1 MCASLSQHSCPS
13 VMCLEL
19 SPKPNMEVQTTVC
32 ECCLFCIYTLFTPP
46 LPSPAHSCLRASPSQ
61 DHTNGFF
68 VALFERSRKGN
79 SLETVEKQVLFT
91 APSHREMLTS
101 CGHIPSS
108 HGETHP
114 LPQETHPSLQEAHSS
129 HGDMSPSN
137 VDPPP
142 MQEGTASRPCGHG
155 SAPVLQQLGGGTCHR
170 HCKRTRHQIQL
181 VLRRRLSRRHVV
193 HCRKL
198 FHPSYVLYPKHRCY
212 Y

>member
-1 MCASLSQHSCPS
+1 MLSVLHLHLVHP
-13 VMCLEL
+13 
-19 SPKPNMEVQTTVC
+19 
-32 ECCLFCIYTLFTPP
+32 
-46 LPSPAHSCLRASPSQ
+46 PSPAHSCLRASPSQ

-68 VALFERSRKGN
+68 VALFERSSKGN

-91 APSHREMLTS
+91 APSHRETLTS
-101 CGHIPSS
+101 CGHMPSS

-142 MQEGTASRPCGHG
+142 IQKGTASRPCGHG
-155 SAPVLQQLGGGTCHR
+155 SASVLQRLGGGKCHR
-170 HCKRTRHQIQL
+170 HCKRRRHRMQL

-193 HCRKL
+193 HCRRL